1 MSLEKKIMVDIKN
14 AMKAKDKTA
23 LEALRAVKTAITLL
37 KTEKKGADVS
47 EKDEISILQK
57 QIKMR
62 KDAAEQ
68 FAAQGRD
75 EMAENEENQAEVI
88 SKYLPKQLSDEEL
101 AAEIYAIIEKVG
113 AKEMKDM
120 GKVMGL
126 ANQVLAG
133 KADGKSISVE
143 VKKQL
148 GL

>member
-88 SKYLPKQLSDEEL
+88 SKYLPKQLSEEEL
-101 AAEIYAIIEKVG
+101 AAEISAIIEKVG

>member
-1 MSLEKKIMVDIKN
+1 MSLEKKIMVDLKN
-14 AMKAKDKTA
+14 AMKTKDKTA
-23 LEALRAVKTAITLL
+23 LDALRAVKTAITLL

-68 FAAQGRD
+68 FTAQGRD

-88 SKYLPKQLSDEEL
+88 SKYLPKQLSEEEL
-101 AAEIYAIIEKVG
+101 TSEISAIIEKVG
-113 AKEMKDM
+113 AKEIKNM
-120 GKVMGL
+120 GKIMGL

-148 GL
+148 GI

>member
-37 KTEKKGADVS
+37 KTEKKGADIS

-88 SKYLPKQLSDEEL
+88 SKYLPKQLSEEEL
-101 AAEIYAIIEKVG
+101 AAEISAIIEKVG

>member
-88 SKYLPKQLSDEEL
+88 SNYLPKQLSEEEL
-101 AAEIYAIIEKVG
+101 TAEISAIIEKVG